1 MMPGMAVTLD
11 NGSLRAE
18 FAETGAE
25 LVSARR
31 GGTEFVWGG
40 DPAFWSG
47 RCPVMFPIC
56 GRLPGGKY
64 SWDGREYALG
74 THGFARK
81 SRFAVA
87 SATDVSVRFELRDS
101 AETRAVYPF
110 GFLFAVEYRLDGRAI
125 LASATVR
132 NCGGAEMPFAVGF
145 HPGFNVPVGG
155 GSFSDW
161 EVAFGAPCD
170 PERIL
175 FTEAGLQTG
184 RREAFPLR
192 GRVSMPLSH
201 GMFDGDAVFL
211 AGASRSAVLR
221 SPRSPFSVEIG
232 FPDFPYFGV
241 WHPPRTEAPFVCLE
255 PWSGLPSADVAAE
268 DFATK
273 GDMARLAP
281 GASRTWRATIRFSG
295 PGDAPPGPAG
305 PTVPPTA

>member
-1 MMPGMAVTLD
+1 MMRAMTATLD
-11 NGSLRAE
+11 NGILRAE

-25 LVSARR
+25 LVSARL
-31 GGTEFVWGG
+31 GGAEFVWGG

-64 SWDGREYALG
+64 SWEGREYALG

-101 AETRAVYPF
+101 EETRAAYPF
-110 GFLFAVEYRLDGRAI
+110 EFLFAVEYALEGSAI
-125 LASATVR
+125 RASATVR
-132 NCGGAEMPFAVGF
+132 NDGPGVLPFAVGF

-155 GSFSDW
+155 GGFSDW
-161 EVAFGAPCD
+161 EVAFGAPCA

-184 RREAFPLR
+184 RRVAFPLR
-192 GRVSMPLSH
+192 GGVSIPLSH
-201 GMFDGDAVFL
+201 GMFDDDAVFL

-221 SPRSPFSVEIG
+221 SPLSPFSVGIE

-255 PWSGLPSADVAAE
+255 PWSGLPSADVEAE

-273 GDMARLAP
+273 GDMARLPP
-281 GASRTWRATIRFSG
+281 GDSRTWRATIRFSG
-295 PGDAPPGPAG
+295 PGDAPPPAG
-305 PTVPPTA
+305 PTVPPTK